1 VNSRIVSS
9 FPFILLAA
17 CGGNTNNSHVDAG
30 GDAGTGSGLNPLG
43 SFDPGFT
50 ATSPNTPL
58 SIEVTISGETLGENG
73 LPFTPVNVGDPQ
85 FVDGWSVT
93 FEKYIVVIG
102 NVRLSPGATQYT
114 SQQQLNPVVATK
126 PGPYV
131 IDVHQLATNG
141 FNGFVGADGEEPAGG
156 IFKWDTQDD
165 GTAFDPSTLYAFS
178 YDTVPAQYPATQV
191 NFTED
196 DLAIYDTM
204 VANHWDKYIE
214 ARANFVATGKYPD
227 AATEAKFEA
236 LAGGV
241 YDGSGGDYTTPPEV
255 HFVFGW
261 NDATSSINCINPFN
275 GDMDEANLA
284 NRGVQ
289 PNTNGA
295 TVAQVTI
302 HTDHVFWDKLKQEGT
317 PLRMDY
323 IAAWAGSDTNT
334 TPLDLGT
341 LADKPLA
348 TTFADGSPLP
358 DRAPYLNNPAGTFT
372 SDQTNPSQVTLDL
385 NGVTASDISGL
396 SAFMAFSAQSQT
408 HLNANGLCYIVGQN
422 ASDPFYMPNIAPA
435 Q

>member
-1 VNSRIVSS
+1 MNHRISS
-9 FPFILLAA
+9 ISLLAA
-17 CGGNTNNSHVDAG
+17 LTACGGGASKPDAAADAST
-30 GDAGTGSGLNPLG
+30 GDGGLNALG

-50 ATSPNTPL
+50 PTSPNTPL

-73 LPFTPVNVGDPQ
+73 LPFQPVNQGDPQ

-102 NVRLSPGATQYT
+102 NVRLSPGATQY
-114 SQQQLNPVVATK
+114 SNQQQLNSIVAMK

-131 IDVHQLATNG
+131 IDVHQLATDG
-141 FNGFVGADGEEPAGG
+141 FNGFVGADGEEPAAG

-165 GTAFDPSTLYAFS
+165 GTAFDSSTLYAFS

-191 NFTED
+191 NLTESE
-196 DLAIYDTM
+196 LAIYDTM
-204 VANHWDKYIE
+204 VKNHWDKYIE
-214 ARANFVATGKYPD
+214 ARADFVASGKYPD
-227 AATEAKFEA
+227 APTEAKFEA

-241 YDGSGGDYTTPPEV
+241 YDSGAGAYTTAPQV

-275 GDMDEANLA
+275 GNMDEADLA

-289 PNTNGA
+289 PNSNGA
-295 TVAQVTI
+295 TIAQVTV
-302 HTDHVFWDKLKQEGT
+302 HTDHAFWDKLKQEGT

-323 IAAWAGSDTNT
+323 IAAWAGADTNT
-334 TPLDLGT
+334 TPLDLGS
-341 LADKPLA
+341 LANEPLA
-348 TTFADGSPLP
+348 TTFSDGTALP
-358 DRAPYLNNPAGTFT
+358 DRAPFLINPTGTFT

-385 NGVTASDISGL
+385 NGVPSSDISGL

-422 ASDPFYMPNIAPA
+422 ASDPFYHPMIAPA

>member
-1 VNSRIVSS
+1 MKYRMSS
-9 FPFILLAA
+9 LVLFFAA
-17 CGGNTNNSHVDAG
+17 CGSSSNAKPDAAADSGSTADAG
-30 GDAGTGSGLNPLG
+30 LNALG

-50 ATSPNTPL
+50 PTSPNKPL
-58 SIEVTISGETLGENG
+58 SIQVTISGETLGENG
-73 LPFTPVNVGDPQ
+73 LPFQPVNLGDPQ

-102 NVRLSPGATQYT
+102 NVRLSPGATQF
-114 SQQQLNPVVATK
+114 SDQQQLNPIVAMK

-131 IDVHQLATNG
+131 IDVHQLATDG

-165 GTAFDPSTLYAFS
+165 GTPFDSGTLYAFS

-191 NFTED
+191 NLTESD
-196 DLAIYDTM
+196 AEIYDIM
-204 VANHWDKYIE
+204 VKNHWDKYIE
-214 ARANFVATGKYPD
+214 ARANFVATGKFPT
-227 AATEAKFEA
+227 AATEAKFET
-236 LAGGV
+236 LAGGIF
-241 YDGSGGDYTTPPEV
+241 DTTMQAYTTAPQV

-284 NRGVQ
+284 NRGIQ

-295 TVAQVTI
+295 TTAQVTV

-323 IAAWAGSDTNT
+323 IAAWAGGDTNT
-334 TPLDLGT
+334 TPLDLGS
-341 LADKPLA
+341 LATKPLA
-348 TTFADGSPLP
+348 TTFGDGTPLP
-358 DRAPYLNNPAGTFT
+358 DRAPFLNNPTGTFT
-372 SDQTNPSQVTLDL
+372 SDQTNANQVTLDL
-385 NGVTASDISGL
+385 DGVPSANISGL

-422 ASDPFYMPNIAPA
+422 ASDPFYHPIIAPA